1 MCDRYIKARF
11 RLQRGDFL
19 FDVRFE
25 VPADGVTAVLGPSG
39 CGKTTLLRCISGLER
54 APDGYLSVQGETW
67 QESAA
72 GLFLPVHSRSLGYVF
87 QEASLF
93 PHLSV
98 RGNLE
103 YGWKRIAAS
112 QRRVG
117 FDEAVDLTGI
127 EALLQRRPSG
137 LSGGER
143 QRVAIARALL
153 ASPRLLLM
161 DEPLAALDQ
170 ASKGEILPCLE
181 QLHEKLTMPIFY
193 VSHAVEEVA
202 RLADHLVL
210 MDQGQVQA
218 NGPLAQLFTRLDL
231 PLARG
236 DQAEAIVETRVAGHD
251 DGFHLTYL
259 EFPGGRFTVFR
270 QQLKPGRSVR
280 LRVHAKDVSLALA
293 PARETS
299 ILNIFPARVEELA
312 DTGPAHVTV
321 RLSAA
326 GTTLLSRITRK
337 SASRLL
343 LRPGAQVYAQIKA
356 VALV

>member
-1 MCDRYIKARF
+1 MIKARF
-11 RLQRGDFL
+11 RLQRGDFQL
-19 FDVRFE
+19 DADFE
-25 VPADGVTAVLGPSG
+25 VPAKGVTAVLGPSG
-39 CGKTTLLRCISGLER
+39 CGKTTLLRCISGLELT
-54 APDGYLSVQGETW
+54 PDGYLNVQGEVW
-67 QESAA
+67 QD
-72 GLFLPVHSRSLGYVF
+72 GDRFLPTHQRPLGYVF

-103 YGWKRIAAS
+103 YGWKRTPA
-112 QRRVG
+112 QRRRVG
-117 FDEAVDLTGI
+117 LDEAVALTGI
-127 EALLQRRPSG
+127 EAMLQRRPAG

-153 ASPRLLLM
+153 KSPKLLLM
-161 DEPLAALDQ
+161 DEPLSALDRT
-170 ASKGEILPCLE
+170 SKAEILPYLE
-181 QLHEKLTMPIFY
+181 RLHEQLTMPILY

-210 MDQGQVQA
+210 MEQGRVQA
-218 NGPLAQLFTRLDL
+218 TGPLAQLFTRLDL

-251 DGFHLTYL
+251 DDFHLTYL

-270 QQLKPGRSVR
+270 QPLEPGHPVR
-280 LRVHAKDVSLALA
+280 LRVHAKDVSLALT
-293 PARETS
+293 PAADSS

-312 DTGPAHVTV
+312 ETGPAHTTV
-321 RLSAA
+321 RLNAA
-326 GTTLLSRITRK
+326 GTTLLSRITHK
-337 SASRLL
+337 SVSRLGL
-343 LRPGAQVYAQIKA
+343 APGVEVYAQIKA

>member
-1 MCDRYIKARF
+1 MCDGYIRARF
-11 RLQRGDFL
+11 RLQRGGFL
-19 FDVRFE
+19 LDARFE
-25 VPADGVTAVLGPSG
+25 APASGVTAILGPSG

-54 APDGYLSVQGETW
+54 SPDGHLSVQGETW
-67 QESAA
+67 QDSAA
-72 GLFLPVHSRSLGYVF
+72 GLFLPVHHRSVGYVF

-103 YGWKRIAAS
+103 YGWKRTAAE

-117 FDEAVDLTGI
+117 FDEAVTLTGI
-127 EALLQRRPSG
+127 QALLQRRPAG

-153 ASPRLLLM
+153 TSPRLLLM

-170 ASKGEILPCLE
+170 ASKGEILPYLE
-181 QLHEKLTMPIFY
+181 RLHEQLTMPILY

-210 MDQGQVQA
+210 MEQGRVQA
-218 NGPLAQLFTRLDL
+218 SGPLAQLFTRLDL

-236 DQAEAIVETRVAGHD
+236 DQAEAIVETQVAGHD
-251 DGFHLTYL
+251 DEFHLTYL
-259 EFPGGRFTVFR
+259 KFPGGRFTVFR
-270 QQLKPGRSVR
+270 QQLGPGHPVR
-280 LRVHAKDVSLALA
+280 LRVHAKDVSLTLV

-321 RLSAA
+321 RLSAT

-337 SASRLL
+337 SASRLVL
-343 LRPGAQVYAQIKA
+343 WPGAQVYAQIKA

>member
-1 MCDRYIKARF
+1 MSIRARF
-11 RLQRGDFL
+11 RLQRGGFL
-19 FDVRFE
+19 LDVRFE
-25 VPADGVTAVLGPSG
+25 VPANGVTAILGPSG

-54 APDGYLSVQGETW
+54 APDGHLSVQGETW

-72 GLFLPVHSRSLGYVF
+72 GLFLPVHRRSVGYVF

-103 YGWKRIAAS
+103 YGWKRIAAA

-117 FDEAVDLTGI
+117 FDEAVALTGI
-127 EALLQRRPSG
+127 EALLQRRPAG

-153 ASPRLLLM
+153 TSPQLLLM
-161 DEPLAALDQ
+161 DEPLSALDQ
-170 ASKGEILPCLE
+170 ASKGEILPYLE
-181 QLHEKLTMPIFY
+181 RLHEKLTMPILY

-210 MDQGQVQA
+210 MEQGRVQA
-218 NGPLAQLFTRLDL
+218 SGPLAQLFTRLDL

-251 DGFHLTYL
+251 DEFHLTYL

-270 QQLKPGRSVR
+270 QQLEPGHPVR

-293 PARETS
+293 PARRGWRGD
-299 ILNIFPARVEELA
+299 LDELLA
-312 DTGPAHVTV
+312 GSQRATKTPITIPRRGTG
-321 RLSAA
+321 
-326 GTTLLSRITRK
+326 
-337 SASRLL
+337 
-343 LRPGAQVYAQIKA
+343 
-356 VALV
+356 